1 MTSQQRFHVL
11 INARSGTALRL
22 GREHVEQAL
31 ANSGLETESFHFLE
45 PEEFDST
52 IRELVAS
59 PYPVLIGGGDGT
71 IARAAALH
79 LKKGRP
85 FGIIPFGT
93 MNLLA
98 QDLDIPIELE
108 QCFAAYRNTRTLTID
123 LGMINDRPFLCC
135 AALGTMP
142 EAAILREENRDLH
155 DLLMLPRL
163 SKFVFNQLDHMQKRR
178 IKINMDGRRVRLRTG
193 MLVISNNL
201 YNPQSHV
208 SPFKK
213 ETLQDGVFGV
223 YTATPRGIWNKIKM
237 FAALG
242 LGTWKNN
249 ASIREYHAE
258 NVVIETDRNKELVS
272 IDGEPIELETPL
284 ECHMLRQTLSIL
296 TPMPITSDEQRLAA

>member
-1 MTSQQRFHVL
+1 MTEQRFHVL

-31 ANSGLETESFHFLE
+31 ANSGLEHESFHFLE
-45 PEEFDST
+45 PDEFDGT
-52 IRELVAS
+52 IRELVNS

-79 LKKGRP
+79 LKKNRP

-98 QDLDIPIELE
+98 QDLDIPIDLE

-142 EAAILREENRDLH
+142 EAAILREENRDLN

-163 SKFVFNQLDHMQKRR
+163 SAFVFSQLDHMQKRR
-178 IKINMDGRRVRLRTG
+178 IRINMDGRRVRLRTG

-213 ETLQDGVFGV
+213 LTLQDGVFGI
-223 YTATPRGIWNKIKM
+223 YTATPRGMWGKIRM
-237 FAALG
+237 FISLG
-242 LGTWKNN
+242 MGTWKNN

-258 NVVIETDRNKELVS
+258 NVLVETDRTKELVS
-272 IDGEPIELETPL
+272 IDGEPVELETPL

-296 TPMPITSDEQRLAA
+296 TPVPAPQTDEQRLAA